1 VCGSCAGCVSERF
14 VLEQAVAV
22 VSSLPR
28 RRYTGRP
35 AHDPRR
41 LAPDVNMHSPGGL
54 KFARIYDVLALEFAD
69 ADPMRLRDLALL
81 RFAAE
86 RAVAAGAWEDVVRL
100 HNAIERKEARL
111 RAAMRAVRPSQPEGL
126 RSRLAGKY
134 AP

>member
-1 VCGSCAGCVSERF
+1 LVCVSERF
-14 VLEQAVAV
+14 VLEQAVTV

-41 LAPDVNMHSPGGL
+41 LAPDVSMHSPDGL
-54 KFARIYDVLALEFAD
+54 KFARIYDALAMEFPD

-81 RFAAE
+81 RYSAE

-100 HNAIERKEARL
+100 HNAIERKEGRL
-111 RAAMRAVRPSQPEGL
+111 RAAMRAVKAAPPAVGL
-126 RSRLAGKY
+126 RARLQGKHGG